1 MCGRSRLTSARGVLA
16 PVGVAALLL
25 ATALVT
31 GSPTAVADSGL
42 HIGGATV
49 DGRAEPLGVDAA
61 RPLLGWKLNS
71 ESRNA
76 MQSAYQILV
85 ATSAERLA
93 HNQGNV
99 WDSGRQRSD
108 ESVGVPYGGQQLSPR
123 TRYHWKVRVW
133 DERGRASAWSAPSFW
148 ETALR
153 APEDWEGAR
162 WIGPSDPQAGAP
174 LLRKE
179 FALDKEV
186 AGARAYV
193 AGLGFHELRLNG
205 AKVGD
210 RVLAP
215 ANTPYDRRV
224 LYDTY
229 DVTKALRKGGNTVG
243 LWLGH
248 GYGENFSRYG
258 FRWNGR
264 RQAIALLDVT
274 FTDGTRRRLTT
285 DPSWKWSIGPITADD
300 LYDGESYDAR
310 KEQDGWDESGFDD
323 RSWESVSMV
332 DAPQGSLRSNTMPPV
347 RVMDTL
353 KPRKVTELRPGTYV
367 YDFGQ
372 NIAGWAHLSAKGA
385 AGTRIALRTA
395 EELNAD
401 GTLDTATNRDAAATD
416 TFTLAG
422 TGRRENYEPRFTYH
436 GFRYLEV
443 TGLPG
448 PAGLGDV
455 RARVVHADVPS
466 TGTFSSSSEVLN
478 RIWHNNRWSVL
489 NNSMST
495 PTDTPVRDERT
506 PPAMDVQAYRDAAT
520 REFGM
525 GGFYAKYLGDLPP
538 GTALPSDDVKAQYPD
553 MAGGQVSLAWTL
565 YEQYRDRNALETA
578 YPDMKRFVDRNAAE
592 APGLIWPADK
602 GFGDWCPPDH
612 GPQANDGMG
621 SPSAGD
627 CFSEVSLVNTAL
639 SYQQAEATAKAAEV
653 LGHQQDARHFAS
665 LAGRVKDAFNAY
677 FLNEAGDTYGSGRQ
691 VTSVLP
697 LAFGLVPAGKVDDVG
712 DQLARTIVERD
723 GGHLDTG
730 IFGTRYLVDA
740 LARTGRIDLAMTA
753 LHQRTYPGFG
763 FQLTHGATTT
773 WEQWLYRSSMETH
786 DHAMF
791 AGINTSFYTVLA
803 GIRPTEPGYR
813 DITVAPQIPASL
825 DQVSAAQETVRG
837 RVASGWKKTRDTL
850 RLTVTIP
857 ANSRAVVRVPLSDGD
872 HRVQAP
878 TEARKTQVSDQAV
891 AYRVGSGTWVFTVR
905 AR

>member
-1 MCGRSRLTSARGVLA
+1 MLA
-16 PVGVAALLL
+16 PLGAAALLL

-42 HIGGATV
+42 HVSGATV

-61 RPLLGWKLNS
+61 RPLLGWKLDAP
-71 ESRNA
+71 SRNA
-76 MQSAYQILV
+76 MQSAYQVLV

-93 HNQGNV
+93 HDQGNV
-99 WDSGRQRSD
+99 WDSGKRRSD
-108 ESVGVPYGGQQLSPR
+108 ESVGVPYGGHRLSPR

-133 DERGRASAWSAPSFW
+133 DEHGRASAWSAPSSW

-179 FALDKEV
+179 FSLDKEV

-323 RSWESVSMV
+323 RSWEGVSMV
-332 DAPQGSLRSNTMPPV
+332 DAPQGALRSNTMPPV
-347 RVMDTL
+347 RVTDTL
-353 KPRKVTELRPGTYV
+353 RARKVTELRPGTYV

-372 NIAGWAHLSAKGA
+372 NIAGWARLSAKGE
-385 AGTRIALRTA
+385 AGTRITLRTA

-401 GTLDTATNRDAAATD
+401 GTLDAATNRDAAATD

-422 TGRRENYEPRFTYH
+422 TGRRETYEPRFTYH

-443 TGLPG
+443 TGFPG
-448 PAGLGDV
+448 TAGLGDV

-525 GGFYAKYLGDLPP
+525 GSFYAKYLRDLPP

-553 MAGGQVSLAWTL
+553 MAGGQVTLAWTL
-565 YEQYRDRNALETA
+565 YEQYRDRSALETA
-578 YPDMKRFVDRNAAE
+578 YPDMKRFVDRNAE
-592 APGLIWPADK
+592 EVPGLVWPADE

-612 GPQANDGMG
+612 GPEANDGMG
-621 SPSAGD
+621 SPTAGD

-639 SYQQAEATAKAAEV
+639 SYQQAEAAAKAAGV
-653 LGHQQDARHFAS
+653 LGHRQDARHFES
-665 LAGRVKDAFNAY
+665 LAGRIKDAFNAR
-677 FLNEAGDTYGSGRQ
+677 FLNEAGDRYGSGRQ
-691 VTSVLP
+691 VTSILP
-697 LAFGLVPAGKVDDVG
+697 LAFGLVPADRVDDVG
-712 DQLARTIVERD
+712 DQLARTIVEHD

-740 LARTGRIDLAMTA
+740 LARTGRIDLAMTM

-763 FQLTHGATTT
+763 FQLANGATTT

-791 AGINTSFYTVLA
+791 AGINASFYTVLA

-813 DITVAPQIPASL
+813 DIAVEPRIPDSL

-837 RVASGWKKTRDTL
+837 RVASSWKKTRGTL

-857 ANSRAVVRVPLSDGD
+857 ANSRAVVRVPLTDED
-872 HRVQAP
+872 IRVQAP
-878 TEARKTQVSDQAV
+878 TEARKTQVTDQAV
-891 AYRVGSGTWVFTVR
+891 SYRVGSGTWTFTVQ
-905 AR
+905 AH